1 LFNENVEIETFNTT
15 EDDEEDAKV
24 VAATDMA
31 FQIIRN
37 GQTISNSTLPSRH
50 LRCMKS
56 ICFPFKVESFMSIL
70 SAVK

>member
-1 LFNENVEIETFNTT
+1 MKSICFPFKVESFMSILSADTT

-37 GQTISNSTLPSRH
+37 GKECPQPW
-50 LRCMKS
+50 
-56 ICFPFKVESFMSIL
+56 
-70 SAVK
+70 SAFS